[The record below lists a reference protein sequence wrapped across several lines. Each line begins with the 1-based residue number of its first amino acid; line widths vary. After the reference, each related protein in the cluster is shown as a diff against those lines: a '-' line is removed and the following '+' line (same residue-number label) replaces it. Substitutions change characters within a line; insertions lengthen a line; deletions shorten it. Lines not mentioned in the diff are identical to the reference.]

1 MRTDGCAS
9 AFAGISPGSA
19 KPTSRPAA
27 CICVPSAC
35 CLSGW
40 RRPMNSGPHRRSRG
54 RRRRR
59 GRGGRFQSTTR
70 SARANLCA
78 VAHYIPEFLLWLFV
92 INHGIAFGAGLYEQ
106 RIIIPQWFSR
116 SSESR
121 VRVNRAAMRNPDVGR
136 QFWAFVSTGPL
147 TLLTLA
153 NLVVAWQS
161 FGPRHDW
168 WLGAAVITL
177 IERVATF

>member
-1 MRTDGCAS
+1 
-9 AFAGISPGSA
+9 
-19 KPTSRPAA
+19 
-27 CICVPSAC
+27 
-35 CLSGW
+35 
-40 RRPMNSGPHRRSRG
+40 
-54 RRRRR
+54 
-59 GRGGRFQSTTR
+59 
-70 SARANLCA
+70 
-78 VAHYIPEFLLWLFV
+78 VAHYIPEILLWLFV

-116 SSESR
+116 SSESG
-121 VRVNRAAMRNPDVGR
+121 VRVNSAAMRNPDVGR

-177 IERVATF
+177 IERVATFSYFIPTAIRLMRADALPAAQAASMASRWIALNKVRAALALIGWLAALRALSLSSVSS